1 MLICEPMLVIRYV
14 VFSPNGSNRQL
25 TLRFDNFHRTHD
37 QSDNRRVPS
46 VSPEDPV
53 WICVT
58 KL

>member
-14 VFSPNGSNRQL
+14 DFSPNGSNRQL

-53 WICVT
+53 WI
-58 KL
+58 

>member
-14 VFSPNGSNRQL
+14 DFSPNGSNHQL
-25 TLRFDNFHRTHD
+25 SLIAGVNRHD